1 MSLAMG
7 AGDNMLNNITHL
19 TFVKAGWHQA
29 GDHVVAF
36 AFFGAAGIAMVAWIA
51 AIAWASWHLIAW
63 IFL

>member
-1 MSLAMG
+1 
-7 AGDNMLNNITHL
+7 MLSNITHL

-29 GDHVVAF
+29 GDRVVAI

-63 IFL
+63 ILL